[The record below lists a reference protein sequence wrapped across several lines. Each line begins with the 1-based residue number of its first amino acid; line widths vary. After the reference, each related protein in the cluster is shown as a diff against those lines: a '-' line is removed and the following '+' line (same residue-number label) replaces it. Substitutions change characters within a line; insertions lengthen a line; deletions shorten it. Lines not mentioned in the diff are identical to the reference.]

1 MASPKPIGMKQ
12 LFSEAGQSQQ
22 IHQLKEQIEELE
34 AELAQLRSGMLNAE
48 EKAALDQQ
56 IKDLTDQLAYS
67 GGVHEIEL
75 QRIKPDPDQPRQTF
89 PPYQLTERAES
100 LRRNGQKTPIVLI
113 QGPNEEYTLFDGEL
127 RWRAAQLIGW
137 NTLKAVLLPKEQIL
151 AAESVFEGQLVTSIH
166 SQKLHDLD
174 LATSLVKLIVYKYPD
189 LEERLAEIP
198 KILNSGITQLRRGQK
213 HLELNQIRLAEQT
226 DQLEWLE
233 TAGFK
238 KIEELEVI
246 AVLLGLQL
254 NPISINNNIF
264 PLISLAEDLKQ
275 VIRQEGL
282 ESSKARELNKLS
294 ALQLSVDEAKA
305 LVLRE
310 EITQK
315 VIQEK
320 LSLGEIKR
328 LVNDTLAQYC
338 AKKTNQVNKIIK
350 LSKTIQDFQVQTAD
364 KEGLMSLQQTLKDK
378 LAEIQQ
384 ALKQ

>member
-189 LEERLAEIP
+189 LEERSAEIP

-213 HLELNQIRLAEQT
+213 HLEFNQIRLAEQT

-338 AKKTNQVNKIIK
+338 AKKTTQANKIIK

>member
-34 AELAQLRSGMLNAE
+34 AELAQLRSGMLNAK
-48 EKAALDQQ
+48 EKAVLEQQ

-67 GGVHEIEL
+67 SGVHEIEL

-89 PPYQLTERAES
+89 PPYQVTERAES

-113 QGPNEEYTLFDGEL
+113 QGPHEEYTLFDGEL

-189 LEERLAEIP
+189 LEERLDEIP

-213 HLELNQIRLAEQT
+213 HLELNQIRLAGQT

-305 LVLRE
+305 LVLRK

-338 AKKTNQVNKIIK
+338 SKKINQANKIIK

-364 KEGLMSLQQTLKDK
+364 KEGLMSLQQTLLDK

>member
-1 MASPKPIGMKQ
+1 MAARKPIEMKQ

-22 IHQLKEQIEELE
+22 IHQLKGKIEELE
-34 AELAQLRSGMLNAE
+34 TELAQLRSGRLNSE
-48 EKAALDQQ
+48 EKAALEQQ
-56 IKDLTDQLAYS
+56 IKDLTDQLADS

-75 QRIKPDPDQPRQTF
+75 QQIKPDPEQPRQTF
-89 PPYQLTERAES
+89 PSYQLQERAES

-113 QGPNEEYTLFDGEL
+113 PQPNEEYILFDGEL

-137 NTLKAVLLPKEQIL
+137 STIKAVLLVKEQIL
-151 AAESVFEGQLVTSIH
+151 AAEEIFEGQLVTSIH

-174 LATSLVKLIVYKYPD
+174 LATSLIKLIVYKYPELKD
-189 LEERLAEIP
+189 QSSEIP
-198 KILNSGITQLRRGQK
+198 KILNTAITQLRRGQK
-213 HLELNQIRLAEQT
+213 HLELNEIRLAQQAEQ
-226 DQLEWLE
+226 QEWLE

-238 KIEELEVI
+238 KIEELEVM

-264 PLISLAEDLKQ
+264 PLINLVEDLKQ

-294 ALQLSVDEAKA
+294 AFQLNVDEEKA
-305 LVLRE
+305 FLIRTEV
-310 EITQK
+310 TQK

-320 LSLGEIKR
+320 LSLGDVKR
-328 LVNDTLAQYC
+328 LVSDTLTQYYPQKTAQSH
-338 AKKTNQVNKIIK
+338 KVMK
-350 LSKTIQDFQVQTAD
+350 LTKTIQDFQVQAAD
-364 KEGLMSLQQTLKDK
+364 REELISLQKILSAK

-384 ALKQ
+384 ALNK

>member
-1 MASPKPIGMKQ
+1 MAARKPIEMKQ

-22 IHQLKEQIEELE
+22 IHQLKGQVEELE
-34 AELAQLRSGMLNAE
+34 TELAQLRSGMLNAE
-48 EKAALDQQ
+48 EKAVLEQQ
-56 IKDLTDQLAYS
+56 IKDLTDQLADS
-67 GGVHEIEL
+67 GGVHEIEV
-75 QRIKPDPDQPRQTF
+75 QRIKPDPNQPRQTF

-113 QGPNEEYTLFDGEL
+113 PQPNEEYILFDGEL

-137 NTLKAVLLPKEQIL
+137 NTLKAVLLPTEQIL

-174 LATSLVKLIVYKYPD
+174 LATSLVKLIVDKYPD
-189 LEERLAEIP
+189 LKEQATEIP
-198 KILNSGITQLRRGQK
+198 KILNSAITQLRRGQK
-213 HLELNQIRLAEQT
+213 HLELNQIRLAEQA

-264 PLISLAEDLKQ
+264 PLLSLAEDLLQ
-275 VIRQEGL
+275 VIRLEGL
-282 ESSKARELNKLS
+282 ESSKARVINKLS

-305 LVLRE
+305 LGLRE

-338 AKKTNQVNKIIK
+338 LKKTTQANKIIK

-364 KEGLMSLQQTLKDK
+364 KKGLMSLQQTLLDK

>member
-1 MASPKPIGMKQ
+1 MAARKPIEMKQ

-22 IHQLKEQIEELE
+22 IHQLKGQIEELE
-34 AELAQLRSGMLNAE
+34 TELAQLRSGMLNAE
-48 EKAALDQQ
+48 EKAVLDLQ
-56 IKDLTDQLAYS
+56 IKNLTDQLADS

-75 QRIKPDPDQPRQTF
+75 QRIKPDPNQPRQTF

-113 QGPNEEYTLFDGEL
+113 QEPHEEYTLFDGEL

-137 NTLKAVLLPKEQIL
+137 NTLKAVLLPTEQIL

-189 LEERLAEIP
+189 LKEVETEIP
-198 KILNSGITQLRRGQK
+198 KILNTAITQLRRGQK
-213 HLELNQIRLAEQT
+213 HLELNQIRLAEQA
-226 DQLEWLE
+226 DQQAWLE

-246 AVLLGLQL
+246 TVLLGLQL

-264 PLISLAEDLKQ
+264 PLLSLAEDLKQ
-275 VIRQEGL
+275 VIRLEGL
-282 ESSKARELNKLS
+282 ESSKARVINKLS
-294 ALQLSVDEAKA
+294 ALQLSVDSAKA
-305 LVLRE
+305 LVIRQ

-338 AKKTNQVNKIIK
+338 QRKTNQANKIIK
-350 LSKTIQDFQVQTAD
+350 LSKTIQDFQIQTAD
-364 KEGLMSLQQTLKDK
+364 FEGLKSLQQTLLDK
-378 LAEIQQ
+378 LDEIQQ

>member
-1 MASPKPIGMKQ
+1 MAARKPIEMKQ

-22 IHQLKEQIEELE
+22 IHQLKGQIEELE
-34 AELAQLRSGMLNAE
+34 AELAQLRSGMLNAK
-48 EKAALDQQ
+48 EKAALEQQ

-75 QRIKPDPDQPRQTF
+75 QRIQPDPDQPRQTF
-89 PPYQLTERAES
+89 PPYQIQERAES

-113 QGPNEEYTLFDGEL
+113 PQTDEDYILFDGEL
-127 RWRAAQLIGW
+127 RWRAAQSIGW
-137 NTLKAVLLPKEQIL
+137 NTLKAVFLPKEQIL
-151 AAESVFEGQLVTSIH
+151 AAEEVFEGQLVTSIH

-189 LEERLAEIP
+189 LKERETEIP
-198 KILNSGITQLRRGQK
+198 KILNTGITQLRRGQK
-213 HLELNQIRLAEQT
+213 HLELNQIRLAEQV
-226 DQLEWLE
+226 DQQEWLE

-282 ESSKARELNKLS
+282 ESSKAREINKLS
-294 ALQLSVDEAKA
+294 ALQLEVDEAKA
-305 LVLRE
+305 LVLRK

-315 VIQEK
+315 AIQEK
-320 LSLGEIKR
+320 LSLSDIKR
-328 LVNDTLAQYC
+328 LVNDTLAQYSP
-338 AKKTNQVNKIIK
+338 KKTNQANKIIK
-350 LSKTIQDFQVQTAD
+350 LSKTIQDFQVQTAE
-364 KEGLMSLQQTLKDK
+364 KEELMSLQQILVDK
-378 LAEIQQ
+378 LAEIEQ